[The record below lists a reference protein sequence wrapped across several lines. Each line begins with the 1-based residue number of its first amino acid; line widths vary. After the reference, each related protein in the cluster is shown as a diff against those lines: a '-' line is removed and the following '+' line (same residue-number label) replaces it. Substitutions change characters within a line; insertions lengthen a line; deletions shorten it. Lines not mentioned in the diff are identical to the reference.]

1 MTETEV
7 FNYQTRCLN
16 TSQYDLDAVYSLCK
30 IADKIKHLCQT
41 EEGSNHV
48 ASLLKNKRA
57 MLYFNQPSTRTFL
70 SFQNACYILGIKC
83 SEIRDTSTSSFA
95 KGETE
100 LDTVKTFSEYVDL
113 IIMRHPT
120 TDFIKEISMNLP
132 DDKIIINA
140 GSGTDEHPTQALL
153 DFYTIY
159 KYGIT
164 NKKIAF
170 MGDLKRSRTVR
181 SLAVLLNKID
191 NLKFYFIAPKAFQ
204 IKDDVLEKLN
214 VEYELSDNLDKFLS
228 IVDVVY
234 VTRLQ
239 DEYGGIDE
247 KFDRM
252 KYSITKDNID
262 ILKED
267 AIIMHPLPRREEIST
282 EVDSDNRAKY
292 FEQVNNGMW
301 IRAALILTMFKKEK
315 EL

>member
-1 MTETEV
+1 MTETQV
-7 FNYQTRCLN
+7 FNYHTRCLN

-120 TDFIKEISMNLP
+120 SHFIKEISNNLP
-132 DDKIIINA
+132 DNKVIINA

-159 KYGIT
+159 KYGID

-181 SLAVLLNKID
+181 SLAILLNKIE

-204 IKDDVLEKLN
+204 VSDDILEKIN
-214 VEYELSDNLDKFLS
+214 VEYEQSDNLDKFLS
-228 IVDVVY
+228 VVDVIY

-247 KFDRM
+247 KFNRM

-262 ILKED
+262 YLKKD

-282 EVDSDNRAKY
+282 EVDNDERAKY

-301 IRAALILTMFKKEK
+301 IRAALILTMFGKQT

>member
-1 MTETEV
+1 MTEIND
-7 FNYQTRCLN
+7 FNYKTRCLN
-16 TSQYDLDAVYSLCK
+16 TKQYDLDTVYSLCK
-30 IADKIKHLCQT
+30 IADKIKYLCQT

-83 SEIRDTSTSSFA
+83 SEIRDTSTSSFV

-120 TDFIKEISMNLP
+120 SNFIKEIASNLS
-132 DDKIIINA
+132 DEKLIINA

-159 KYGIT
+159 KYGFE
-164 NKKIAF
+164 NKKMAF
-170 MGDLKRSRTVR
+170 IGDLKRSRTVR
-181 SLAVLLNKID
+181 SLALLLNKVKG
-191 NLKFYFIAPKAFQ
+191 LKLYFIAPKAFQ
-204 IKDDVLEKLN
+204 VSDDILDILKVPYRISDDLDEIIS
-214 VEYELSDNLDKFLS
+214 ELDM
-228 IVDVVY
+228 VY
-234 VTRLQ
+234 ITRLQ
-239 DEYGGIDE
+239 DEYGGIKED
-247 KFDRM
+247 FDRM
-252 KYSITKDNID
+252 RYSITKNNINK
-262 ILKED
+262 LKED
-267 AIIMHPLPRREEIST
+267 SIIMHPLPRREEIST
-282 EVDSDNRAKY
+282 DIEKDKRAKY

-301 IRAALILTMFKKEK
+301 MRAALILTMFGKEK